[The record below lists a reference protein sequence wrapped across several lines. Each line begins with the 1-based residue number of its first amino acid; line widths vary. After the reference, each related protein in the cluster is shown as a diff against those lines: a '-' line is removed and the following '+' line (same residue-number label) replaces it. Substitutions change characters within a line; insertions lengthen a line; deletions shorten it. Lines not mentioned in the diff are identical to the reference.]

1 MQCFMWQEN
10 YILGC
15 CPEDGSLRNSVSKSV
30 CRKNISIFIWKIS
43 TLFLFV
49 IKLKIKPVSLVCIR
63 HEGEEMWFY
72 ALYSA
77 GTSCVS
83 NVKPAPS
90 TGLKMTKIVCMAVF
104 LFVTS
109 PICFDPVR
117 LRPMTSQGKQCYQV
131 LVCVCVY
138 VCKTAN
144 AQTLT
149 LTKKQKHLH
158 EGSCALHTFYPSHI
172 CVFLCY

>member
-15 CPEDGSLRNSVSKSV
+15 CPEDGSLKNSVSKSV
-30 CRKNISIFIWKIS
+30 GRKNISIFIWKIS
-43 TLFLFV
+43 TLSLFV

-83 NVKPAPS
+83 SVKPAPS

-104 LFVTS
+104 LFLTP
-109 PICFDPVR
+109 PICFDLVR
-117 LRPMTSQGKQCYQV
+117 LRLMTSQGKQCYQV
-131 LVCVCVY
+131 LVCVCVC
-138 VCKTAN
+138 VCITAKCTN
-144 AQTLT
+144 PNPNQKA
-149 LTKKQKHLH
+149 KHLH
-158 EGSCALHTFYPSHI
+158 EGSCALHSFYPSHI